1 MVSNHIISIKN
12 SGGKPDYTA
21 LKPDLSLQQRT
32 AGVLRF
38 VRTDEAGK
46 KRSYLAHTVY
56 YQ

>member
-1 MVSNHIISIKN
+1 MVSNHIISRKN

-56 YQ
+56 Y